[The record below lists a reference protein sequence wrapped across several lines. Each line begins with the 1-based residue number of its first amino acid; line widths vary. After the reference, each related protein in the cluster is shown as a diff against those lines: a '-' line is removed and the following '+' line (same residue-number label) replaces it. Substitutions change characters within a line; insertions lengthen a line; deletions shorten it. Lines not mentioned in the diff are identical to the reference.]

1 MTYSGK
7 SVVLATG
14 TFLRG
19 CINIGL
25 DVRPAGRMGDGPAVG
40 LAKTLDGLG
49 FALSRLKTGTPPRL
63 LASTV
68 NYGSLEKQVWF
79 ITLPSYYFIS
89 YPYFIVALFRI

>member
-1 MTYSGK
+1 MASSLTGK

-25 DVRPAGRMGDGPAVG
+25 AVRPAGRMGDGPAVG
-40 LAKTLDGLG
+40 LAKTLDALG
-49 FALSRLKTGTPPRL
+49 FQLSRLKTGTPPRL

-68 NYGSLEKQVWF
+68 NFDQLEKQVQGMKFCTSNF
-79 ITLPSYYFIS
+79 IICKLN
-89 YPYFIVALFRI
+89 RD

>member
-1 MTYSGK
+1 MTSSMYPGK

-63 LASTV
+63 LAATI
-68 NYGSLEKQVWF
+68 NYESLEKQV
-79 ITLPSYYFIS
+79 
-89 YPYFIVALFRI
+89 